1 MSFSVY
7 NDYIIAGEEISTSP
21 IITSNLTAGTSITTR
36 RIISSDSTGQVSIG
50 YGASTVG
57 TSSVAIGLN
66 TGGGINSVSIGAE
79 ANINNATYTVAIGY
93 QAGQS
98 NNAGSNVCIGHQAGV
113 DGTGLKTQTVTIG
126 NLAGYYGVETK
137 SVAIGHGSGYSGLGT
152 ESVAIGYYAGA
163 SGSKTKNVAIGYQAG
178 YTGQGINSIA
188 IGYQAGY
195 ANQHDNSIILNA
207 LGSPFTTNTQSAFFV
222 KPIRSGASGGTD
234 KVLRWNS
241 SSGEV
246 YIDSSKT
253 FVINHP
259 LDKEKYLVHG
269 CLEGPEAGVYYR
281 GQSEITNNDSV
292 EVILPEYT
300 KSFSQFTVQVTG
312 IYNNNKIINYNTCQV
327 EDGKFMVYGRNGR
340 FFWLV
345 HALRVPI
352 NVEPLKSETVVK
364 GDGPYKY
371 IV

>member
-36 RIISSDSTGQVSIG
+36 RIISSDSGGQVSIG
-50 YGASTVG
+50 YGASTIG

-66 TGGGINSVSIGAE
+66 TGGGTNSVSIGAE
-79 ANINNATYTVAIGY
+79 ANINNANFTVAIGY
-93 QAGQS
+93 QAGKS
-98 NNAGSNVCIGHQAGV
+98 NNLGSNVCIGHQAGA
-113 DGTGLKTQTVTIG
+113 DGTGLKSQTVTIG

-137 SVAIGHGSGYSGLGT
+137 SVAIGHGSGYSGLGSY
-152 ESVAIGYYAGA
+152 SVAVGYYAGA
-163 SGSKTKNVAIGYQAG
+163 SGSKNQNVAIGYQAG

-188 IGYQAGY
+188 IGYQAGNT
-195 ANQHDNSIILNA
+195 NQHDNSIILNA
-207 LGSPFTTNTQSAFFV
+207 TGTPFTTTTSSAFFV
-222 KPIRSGASGGTD
+222 KPIRVSTATSGD
-234 KVLRWNS
+234 KILRWS
-241 SSGEV
+241 QSTGEIYQDV
-246 YIDSSKT
+246 SKT

-259 LDKEKYLVHG
+259 VDKEKYLVHG

-281 GQSEITNNDSV
+281 GQSEIVNSKSV

-312 IYNNNKIINYNTCQV
+312 IYNNNKIINYNTGQV
-327 EDGKFMVYGRNGR
+327 EDGKFMVYGQNGR

-345 HALRVPI
+345 HALRLPI